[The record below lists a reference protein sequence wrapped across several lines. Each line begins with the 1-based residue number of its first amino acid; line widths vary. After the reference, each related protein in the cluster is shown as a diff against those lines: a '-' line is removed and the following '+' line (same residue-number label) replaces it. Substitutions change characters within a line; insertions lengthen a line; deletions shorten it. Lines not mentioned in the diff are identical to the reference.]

1 MIFTPGVRLPER
13 LSPRPSFFLC
23 HERGLAV
30 RRDRSRGL
38 LPDEAEVR
46 ALGLDPTQALYV
58 GRLGD
63 EDCLAFALDE
73 GPKGDEHSAEPGGA
87 PAPGAVLAVEGLR
100 KLWGALDEDLF
111 FAAGRAMQIA
121 LWAQTHRFCGRC
133 GVGTKRD
140 ERERCARCPRCGL
153 ASYPR
158 ISPAII
164 VLVRRGEEALL
175 ARSPRL
181 PAGYYSTLAGFVDV
195 GESLEET
202 LAREVREEVG
212 VEVKNPRY
220 FGSQPWPFPHSLM
233 LGFMAEYAG
242 GAIAVDGDEILE
254 AGWFRADALPRVP
267 PPLSIARKLIDA
279 WVSEVTGRAAAR

>member
-13 LSPRPSFFLC
+13 LSPRPFFFLC

-30 RRDRSRGL
+30 RGDRSRGL

-46 ALGLDPTQALYV
+46 ALGLDPTQALYL

-63 EDCLAFALDE
+63 EDCLAIALDVE
-73 GPKGDEHSAEPGGA
+73 PKGDGPSAEPGAA
-87 PAPGAVLAVEGLR
+87 PAAGPDLAVEGLR

-133 GVGTKRD
+133 GAGTRCD
-140 ERERCARCPRCGL
+140 EGERCARCPRCGL

-220 FGSQPWPFPHSLM
+220 FGSQSWPFPHSLM

-242 GAIAVDGDEILE
+242 GAIAVDGDEILD
-254 AGWFRADALPRVP
+254 AGWFRADALPQVP